1 MDKGAK
7 LTDGFNTCST
17 YTQSPAYQHSR
28 VGVGYTCIS
37 DDDTS
42 TEGWTDWQGL
52 ADKFV
57 SRLSLGG
64 VENMALSMASV

>member
-1 MDKGAK
+1 MGY
-7 LTDGFNTCST
+7 T
-17 YTQSPAYQHSR
+17 YT
-28 VGVGYTCIS
+28 S

-52 ADKFV
+52 ADEFV
-57 SRLSLGG
+57 SRLSWGG